1 MRIVSTTKQLKPIA
15 GARVS
20 LAQLVGEALERA
32 ISTRELKPGMRVTE
46 SELASQLAVSK
57 TPVREALLRLQ
68 FMGIIEP
75 DGVRGGRI
83 VQPSMSAIREAYE
96 LREALEVHAAR
107 LAALRATPV
116 AADRIQAYADE
127 SLAGAQAGDVAA
139 FRRADR
145 AFHQHIAAASGNGKL
160 ASFIDN
166 ALVLTWTL
174 RLRDVPMADDSL
186 ECASQHQAVARAI
199 RDGAAEAAAQAM
211 GNHLR
216 TVSAIV
222 TGAFEAT
229 LNDTE

>member
-1 MRIVSTTKQLKPIA
+1 MASTKQLKPIT

-32 ISTRELKPGMRVTE
+32 IANRELKPSTRVTE
-46 SELASQLAVSK
+46 SELASQFSVSK

-68 FMGIIEP
+68 VMGIIEP

-83 VQPSMSAIREAYE
+83 VQPSGSSIREAYE

-107 LAALRATPV
+107 LAAVRAGPATV
-116 AADRIQAYADE
+116 DRIQAYADE
-127 SLAGAQAGDVAA
+127 SLAGAQSGDVGA

-145 AFHQHIAAASGNGKL
+145 AFHQHIAMACENNRL
-160 ASFIDN
+160 ATMIDN

-186 ECASQHQAVARAI
+186 ECASQHQTVAVAI
-199 RDGAAEAAAQAM
+199 RDGAADRAAEAM
-211 GNHLR
+211 SNHLR
-216 TVSAIV
+216 TVSSIV
-222 TGAFEAT
+222 MAAFEAS
-229 LNDTE
+229 LADH